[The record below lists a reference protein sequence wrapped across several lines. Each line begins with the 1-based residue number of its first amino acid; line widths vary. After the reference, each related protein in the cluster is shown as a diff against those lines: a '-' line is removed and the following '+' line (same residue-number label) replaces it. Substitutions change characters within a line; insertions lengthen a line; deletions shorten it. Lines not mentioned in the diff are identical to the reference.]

1 MGESDSKEN
10 YCKDLGSERV
20 LVTRGAVVDLE
31 IFLQGGGGGVCLN
44 FRNTSFLILHLST
57 NKVKFQVSSKLIN
70 IASEPCQYQTFF
82 DRYFKNFKAKLK
94 CN

>member
-10 YCKDLGSERV
+10 YCKDIGSERV

-31 IFLQGGGGGVCLN
+31 IFLQGGGGGGCLN

-57 NKVKFQVSSKLIN
+57 NKEKFQVSSKLIN

-82 DRYFKNFKAKLK
+82 DRYFKNFKVKLK

>member
-1 MGESDSKEN
+1 MGKSDSKEN

-20 LVTRGAVVDLE
+20 LVARGAVVDLE
-31 IFLQGGGGGVCLN
+31 IFLQGGGGGCLN

-57 NKVKFQVSSKLIN
+57 NEEKFQVSSKLIN

-82 DRYFKNFKAKLK
+82 DRYFKNFKVKLK

>member
-31 IFLQGGGGGVCLN
+31 IFLQGGGGVFKLQK
-44 FRNTSFLILHLST
+44 HLFFNST
-57 NKVKFQVSSKLIN
+57 LEHK
-70 IASEPCQYQTFF
+70 
-82 DRYFKNFKAKLK
+82 
-94 CN
+94 

>member
-1 MGESDSKEN
+1 MGKSDSKEN

-20 LVTRGAVVDLE
+20 LATRGAVVDLE
-31 IFLQGGGGGVCLN
+31 IFLQGGGWGGCLN

-57 NKVKFQVSSKLIN
+57 NKEKFQVSSKLIN

-82 DRYFKNFKAKLK
+82 DQYFKNFKVKLK

>member
-1 MGESDSKEN
+1 MGKSDSKEN

-20 LVTRGAVVDLE
+20 LVARGAVVDLE
-31 IFLQGGGGGVCLN
+31 IFFTRWGGGGCLN

-57 NKVKFQVSSKLIN
+57 NKEKFQVSSKLIN
-70 IASEPCQYQTFF
+70 IASEPCQYQTLF
-82 DRYFKNFKAKLK
+82 DQYFKNFKVKLK

>member
-1 MGESDSKEN
+1 MGKSDSKEN

-20 LVTRGAVVDLE
+20 LVARGAVVDLE
-31 IFLQGGGGGVCLN
+31 IFFTRWGGGCLN

-57 NKVKFQVSSKLIN
+57 NKVKFQVSSQLIN

-82 DRYFKNFKAKLK
+82 D
-94 CN
+94 